1 MPTWEEQVAA
11 DATRK
16 LRLPSHV
23 ANYVATARREGHDL
37 VSQGCALFRCIKCN
51 QHAFMDEP
59 NHLTYYAC
67 KSK

>member
-1 MPTWEEQVAA
+1 VPTEEEKAA
-11 DATRK
+11 VDATRK

-23 ANYVATARREGHDL
+23 ANYCAFARRDGHEL
-37 VSQGCALFRCIKCN
+37 VSQGVCLFRCVKCN

-67 KSK
+67 KT